1 MKTKLFWV
9 IGLCVCVCVSCKKK
23 EKDTRVPVPTV
34 DTIFQNVSYGNNPAL
49 KMDLQ
54 LPNNRSTNT
63 KLIILIHGGGWNAG
77 DKNDLAFFATGW
89 KARGFAVAN
98 INYRLSP
105 QSTDNYKMQLDDIDA
120 AVKFLNSNAQYYG
133 YGSSFYMIGHSA
145 GAHLSLSYAYTR
157 NANKKIKAVGGMA
170 TPTDLV
176 AGAGLPLTTQLI
188 TDYLGVPL
196 NASSEARYKLCSPFY
211 QASNSSVPTILFQGD
226 LDFFVPKDQSIS
238 LSNKLTSLGVSNKLI
253 VFPFVFHDWWGDA
266 NLVTQ
271 TLDETA
277 IWFNQ
282 N

>member
-1 MKTKLFWV
+1 MKTKLLLV
-9 IGLCVCVCVSCKKK
+9 ISLCIFFSCKKK
-23 EKDTRVPVPTV
+23 EKDIRIPVPTV
-34 DTIFQNVSYGNNPAL
+34 DTFFQNVSYGSNPAL
-49 KMDLQ
+49 KVDLQ
-54 LPNNRSTNT
+54 LPNNRNAYT

-77 DKNDLAFFATGW
+77 DKNDLAFFAAGW

-105 QSTDNYKMQLDDIDA
+105 QTTDNYKMQLDDIDS
-120 AVKFLNSNAQYYG
+120 VVQFLNANAKYYG
-133 YGSSFYMIGHSA
+133 YGASFYMIGHSA

-157 NANKKIKAVGGMA
+157 NSAKKIKAVGGMA

-176 AGAGLPLTTQLI
+176 AGAGLPLTSQLI
-188 TDYLGVPL
+188 SEFLGVPL
-196 NASSEARYKLCSPFY
+196 NVNTEERYKLCSPYY
-211 QASNSSVPTILFQGD
+211 QVSTFSIPTILFQGD
-226 LDFFVPKDQSIS
+226 LDFIVPKDQSINLSSKLS
-238 LSNKLTSLGVSNKLI
+238 LLGVSNKLV
-253 VFPFVFHDWWGDA
+253 VFPFVFHDWWGNT